1 VNDNFNGNF
10 DGLAKILGFRVSSLP
25 MKYLGLQLG
34 ASFKVKSI
42 WDGIIVKIECLLVG
56 WKRMYLSKG
65 GIITL
70 LKSTLLIYLLISCV
84 FFFLFAGVVNHIH
97 KLQWD
102 FLLGGIGEE
111 FNSPSKLVQ
120 GFFSIL

>member
-1 VNDNFNGNF
+1 VCFSILVNDNFNGNF

-42 WDGIIVKIECLLVG
+42 WDGIIEKIECLLVG

-70 LKSTLLIYLLISCV
+70 IKSTLLIYLLISCL
-84 FFFLFAGVVNHIH
+84 FFFSLLVLSITYISYNGTSCWVV
-97 KLQWD
+97 
-102 FLLGGIGEE
+102 
-111 FNSPSKLVQ
+111 LVKSSNLTQ
-120 GFFSIL
+120 